1 MKLKVQNLSQ
11 ATIEGAGILLSPQ
24 EGLSPGVGSEFSFEL
39 VCPEL
44 GMPSS
49 LCAGR
54 LECAARPG
62 ILAKLERHLKTPEIL
77 TATKGDSI
85 LCVAPAQ
92 EAREGRLAGLRALY
106 VREGQS
112 LMLDTGAWHWIPFP
126 AGGVAQREGS
136 GSTRFLVI
144 FRAGTGDDD
153 LGFCELAEKVEIEME
168 GEAR

>member
-1 MKLKVQNLSQ
+1 MVQALTQ
-11 ATIEGAGILLSPQ
+11 ATIEGAGILLTPQ
-24 EGLSPGVGSEFSFEL
+24 EGRSPEAPSEFSFEI
-39 VCPEL
+39 VSAEL

-62 ILAKLERHLKTPEIL
+62 ILGKMERHLKTPEIL
-77 TATKGDSI
+77 SSVKGDSI
-85 LCVAPAQ
+85 LCVAPPQ
-92 EAREGRLAGLRALY
+92 ELRDGRLTGLRALY

-126 AGGVAQREGS
+126 AGGVAQGEGS

-153 LGFCELAEKVEIEME
+153 LGFCELAEKVEIEMK